1 MPVMKFDQIPEE
13 TIGRLVDDFYD
24 KIRMDPELSPIFLCA
39 IHGDWDPHL
48 ATMRKFWSSVM
59 LTSGRYKGD
68 PVAAHRGVAGIEMK
82 LFDRWRGL
90 FHETSREVFVDD
102 LADAFL
108 EKAACITESLELA
121 LFYRPDRHWP
131 GKAS

>member
-1 MPVMKFDQIPEE
+1 MHIIGMELMGAIR
-13 TIGRLVDDFYD
+13 TIGSKLAWLLLLPGNSACRAMGLKEAESSDL
-24 KIRMDPELSPIFLCA
+24 IRMLVNS
-39 IHGDWDPHL
+39 L
-48 ATMRKFWSSVM
+48 AS
-59 LTSGRYKGD
+59 
-68 PVAAHRGVAGIEMK
+68 HRGVAGIEMK